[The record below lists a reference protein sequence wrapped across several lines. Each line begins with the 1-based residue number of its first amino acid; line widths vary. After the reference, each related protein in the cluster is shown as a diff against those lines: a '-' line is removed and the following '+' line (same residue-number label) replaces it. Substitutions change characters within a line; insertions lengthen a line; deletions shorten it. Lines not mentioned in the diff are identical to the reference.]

1 MNQLKFKLTPG
12 YITGLTQT
20 DGCFSCGFIVTPNK
34 TLTFRLVFSITADLP
49 CKYVLDEICKY
60 FGCGNVNINKPNN
73 TANFVVTKTDD
84 LLNIIIPHFNENPL
98 FCAKLHAFDL
108 FKLII
113 NEKIKNKNNKDK
125 GWKKEIVQM
134 GLSMNK
140 LTLRKAERM
149 DEIYE
154 ILGISNRAELPLIEN
169 TKNTIDTK
177 ITDDNLAGIIDGD
190 GSFWVSFEKT
200 GKMIPGFS
208 ITLDTAT
215 KPVLDK
221 IKEQFNNVGLV
232 LEKKKTY
239 WTFIIQSLKA
249 LREQI
254 IPFMDLN
261 PIFSE
266 RAGHYAI
273 FRKVCFM
280 IQNEKPLTLQTKLE
294 IVELAYNA
302 NKSGKRRKIPKAEYI
317 ELLKKIHSE
326 KQTVSKRKRKR
337 KTVS

>member
-34 TLTFRLVFSITADLP
+34 TLYFALIFTITTDLP

-60 FGCGNVNINKPNN
+60 FGCGNVTIDKTNN
-73 TANFVVTKTDD
+73 TANFKVTKTDD

-98 FCAKLHAFDL
+98 FCAKLHAFEL

-113 NEKIKNKNNKDK
+113 NEKIKNQNNKDK

-140 LTLRKAERM
+140 ISLRKAERM
-149 DEIYE
+149 EEIYE

-190 GSFWVSFEKT
+190 GSFWVGFEKT
-200 GKMIPGFS
+200 GRIRPGFS
-208 ITLDTAT
+208 ITMDTAT
-215 KPVLDK
+215 IPLLTQ
-221 IKEQFNNVGLV
+221 IKEQFNNVGYV
-232 LEKKKTY
+232 RPDKPTY
-239 WTFIIQSLKA
+239 SSYFVHALKD

-254 IPFMDLN
+254 IPWMDLN

-273 FRKVCFM
+273 FRKVCFIM
-280 IQNEKPLTLQTKLE
+280 ENEKPLTLKTKLE

-317 ELLKKIHSE
+317 KLLQI
-326 KQTVSKRKRKR
+326 
-337 KTVS
+337 

>member
-34 TLTFRLVFSITADLP
+34 TLSFALIFIITADLP

-140 LTLRKAERM
+140 ISLRKAERM

-190 GSFWVSFEKT
+190 GSFW
-200 GKMIPGFS
+200 
-208 ITLDTAT
+208 
-215 KPVLDK
+215 
-221 IKEQFNNVGLV
+221 
-232 LEKKKTY
+232 
-239 WTFIIQSLKA
+239 
-249 LREQI
+249 
-254 IPFMDLN
+254 
-261 PIFSE
+261 
-266 RAGHYAI
+266 
-273 FRKVCFM
+273 
-280 IQNEKPLTLQTKLE
+280 
-294 IVELAYNA
+294 
-302 NKSGKRRKIPKAEYI
+302 
-317 ELLKKIHSE
+317 
-326 KQTVSKRKRKR
+326 
-337 KTVS
+337 